1 MREASMSKLMTI
13 LTLSLCFTITLG
25 ACGDDVLGPG
35 EQEALLGVE
44 RAGQPDARVM
54 NWNLYVGAE
63 IEGIAAAGS
72 LEELVVLA
80 GQTWAAVQATD
91 FRERAETIADYIAE
105 YRPHAVALQEV
116 STFTLRQPSIYTGYP
131 GDWVEHTDFLEIL
144 LEALRTRGIRY
155 TDASVVHNFAFEV
168 PALLGSN
175 PATDLV
181 DIRLQDADIV
191 LVRDDVIWHSPAASN
206 YSENPTI
213 YIGGQPLEI
222 TRGFASVVI
231 ELKGK
236 EYRVVSTHLT
246 PREEGETEQLAQ
258 ADELIALLHG
268 VTEPVFV
275 MGDLNTAPGNT
286 WTDSYGK
293 FTDAGYTD
301 LWTLGAPGDPGP
313 TCCQENDLLNTTS
326 ILDRRFDLV
335 FYRDPAPLD
344 GIGLAD
350 QVMAERLGATPS
362 EKTTS
367 NLWPSDHAGV
377 VVNARPLPGI
387 GNGH

>member
-1 MREASMSKLMTI
+1 MSKLMTI
-13 LTLSLCFTITLG
+13 LTLSLCLTVTLG
-25 ACGDDVLGPG
+25 ACGDDVLAPG
-35 EQEALLGVE
+35 QQDALLGVE
-44 RAGQPDARVM
+44 RAGQPDIRVM
-54 NWNLYVGAE
+54 NWNLYVGAK
-63 IEGIAAAGS
+63 IEAIAAAGS

-80 GQTWAAVQATD
+80 GQVWAAVQATD
-91 FRERAETIADYIAE
+91 FRERADAIADYIADHQ
-105 YRPHAVALQEV
+105 PHAVTLQEV

-144 LEALRTRGIRY
+144 LEELRERDLRY
-155 TDASVVHNFAFEV
+155 TDASTVNNFAFEV
-168 PALLGSN
+168 PALLGPN

-191 LVRDDVIWHSPAASN
+191 LVRDDVVWHSPTSAN
-206 YSENPTI
+206 YSDNPSI
-213 YIGGQPLEI
+213 VIGGQPLEI

-231 ELKGK
+231 EVKGK
-236 EYRVVSTHLT
+236 AYRIVSTHLT
-246 PREEGETEQLAQ
+246 PKEEGETEQLSQ
-258 ADELIALLHG
+258 ADELVALLDG
-268 VTEPVFV
+268 AIEPVFV

-293 FTDAGYTD
+293 FTTAGFTD
-301 LWTLGAPGDPGP
+301 LWTIGAPGDPGP
-313 TCCQENDLLNTTS
+313 TCCQDSDLLNTTS

-350 QVMAERLGATPS
+350 GVQAERLGADPA
-362 EKTTS
+362 EKTVS

-377 VVNARPLPGI
+377 FVNVRPIPGL
-387 GNGH
+387 GNSH

>member
-1 MREASMSKLMTI
+1 MSKLMTI
-13 LTLSLCFTITLG
+13 LALSCCFGVALG
-25 ACGDDVLGPG
+25 GCGEDVLGPG
-35 EQEALLGVE
+35 EQDALLGVE
-44 RAGQPDARVM
+44 RAGSPDIRVM
-54 NWNLYVGAE
+54 NWNLYVGAQ
-63 IEGIAAAGS
+63 IEMIAAAGS

-80 GQTWAAVQATD
+80 GQVWAAVQATD
-91 FRERAETIADYIAE
+91 FRERAEAIADYIAD
-105 YRPHAVALQEV
+105 RQPHAVTLQEV

-131 GDWVEHTDFLEIL
+131 GEWVEHTDFLEIL
-144 LEALRTRGIRY
+144 LEALRDRGMRY

-168 PALLGSN
+168 PALLGPN

-181 DIRLQDADIV
+181 DIRLQDMDVV
-191 LVRDDVIWHSPAASN
+191 LVRDDVVWHSPVAAN
-206 YSENPTI
+206 YSDNPSI

-231 ELKGK
+231 EVKGK

-246 PREEGETEQLAQ
+246 PKEEGETEQLSQ
-258 ADELIALLHG
+258 ADELVALLDG
-268 VTEPVFV
+268 VNEPVFV

-293 FTDAGYTD
+293 FTDAGFTD
-301 LWTLGAPGDPGP
+301 TWELGAPGDPGP
-313 TCCQENDLLNTTS
+313 TCCQDADLLNPTS

-335 FYRDPAPLD
+335 FYRDLAPLD

-350 QVMAERLGATPS
+350 GVQAERLGVDPS
-362 EKTTS
+362 EKTAS

-377 VVNARPLPGI
+377 SVTVRPIPGR